1 MTARGHYWLLRHP
14 RCGKPFVVLAGVHA
28 LALAAVW
35 AAPRASAATNAT
47 VLNWTGLK
55 DSYGV
60 PIGDY
65 YLAIAS
71 IPEQISQ
78 AGPSVTWDPASWA
91 KWSLHAMAV
100 IAANLT
106 TAHILTAEAGFF
118 IGIIAV
124 ALWIMKITV
133 SSYWLAV
140 VGELARAITGAVVH
154 VTTGLGL
161 LLAVIPVGVFT
172 GVVTIRRGEA
182 GRGAMTVLGA
192 LTMPMLSLA
201 LFADPVGEMYGPHGL
216 LAFGRRVGF
225 SVAQAARPGGA
236 LAGAGFTGQLESLT
250 GSLITHTVREPLQLW
265 NFGHVVDRVGGCGPA
280 WSAAVRSGVSDAPIR
295 AMGRCGDRAALA
307 YAEHLDGTNIWVGT
321 VFVAAALLLG
331 AFMAASGWAVLKVS
345 VQAIWTTAILL
356 PALWLGAVPGAP
368 RRRAMEVVWQFFRH
382 GVEVTV
388 YIVLVS
394 VIGLAV
400 EDIMSR
406 PLPAE
411 LGGTNPFAH
420 VLMMGAVCH
429 AAFMLLRHVKADLS
443 GRPGG
448 RGLLGRAADV
458 AVGAGNRAGVGG
470 AGAAALGGLRGLRSR
485 SGSHRPTPWEQID
498 AVASDA
504 HEVLGAPRSG
514 FEPVPTGLGGGTH
527 AAPDA
532 AATEIASVSSVS
544 GPRTAVPAP
553 GPPTPTAA
561 AGAAGTS
568 TGQGGRGQR
577 RSGPGRPRRTNRA
590 AAAAPTPP
598 PLDEPRGSALPNTA
612 AGAALWSGSQPASVD
627 PITHPGTAADRDQIP
642 PPPEPPPVDDEPPPD
657 QQGPTT
663 ATVDPIT
670 GR

>member
-1 MTARGHYWLLRHP
+1 MTARLHYWLLRHP
-14 RCGKPFVVLAGVHA
+14 RCGKPMLLLAAVQA
-28 LALAAVW
+28 LALLAVW
-35 AAPRASAATNAT
+35 AAPRASASTNAT

-71 IPEQISQ
+71 IPEQISK
-78 AGPSVTWDPASWA
+78 AGPGVNWDPASWA

-100 IAANLT
+100 IASNLA

-118 IGIIAV
+118 IGVIAV

-140 VGELARAITGAVVH
+140 VGELARAITGAVIH

-161 LLAVIPVGVFT
+161 LLVVIPVGVFT

-192 LTMPMLSLA
+192 LAMPALSVA

-225 SVAQAARPGGA
+225 SVAQAARPGGV
-236 LAGAGFTGQLESLT
+236 LAGAGLTGQVESLT

-265 NFGHVVDRVGGCGPA
+265 NFGHVVDHVGGCGPA

-307 YAEHLDGTNIWVGT
+307 YAQHLDGTNIWVGT
-321 VFVAAALLLG
+321 VFVVAALLLG
-331 AFMAASGWAVLKVS
+331 CFMAVSGWAVLKVS

-356 PALWLGAVPGAP
+356 PALWLGGIPGAP
-368 RRRAMEVVWQFFRH
+368 RRRAMDVVWQFFRH

-400 EDIMSR
+400 EGIVSR

-411 LGGTNPFAH
+411 LGGANPFAH
-420 VLMMGAVCH
+420 VLMMGALCY
-429 AAFMLLRHVKADLS
+429 AAFILLRRVKKDLS
-443 GRPGG
+443 GRPHG

-458 AVGAGNRAGVGG
+458 AVGAGIRAGAGG
-470 AGAAALGGLRGLRSR
+470 AGAAALGGLRGLRGR

-498 AVASDA
+498 AAVSDA
-504 HEVLGAPRSG
+504 QEVLGAPRSG
-514 FEPVPTGLGGGTH
+514 FEPVPAGVGGGTH
-527 AAPDA
+527 GAPDA
-532 AATEIASVSSVS
+532 AATKIASVSSVAGPGSAVRADARPPGTGAGGAS
-544 GPRTAVPAP
+544 GIVPNE
-553 GPPTPTAA
+553 
-561 AGAAGTS
+561 
-568 TGQGGRGQR
+568 GRRQR
-577 RSGPGRPRRTNRA
+577 RSAPGRTDA
-590 AAAAPTPP
+590 ASSSAAP
-598 PLDEPRGSALPNTA
+598 LDDADASALPNTG
-612 AGAALWSGSQPASVD
+612 AGSTVWPGGEAASVE
-627 PITHPGTAADRDQIP
+627 PITHAATTGDHEQIP
-642 PPPEPPPVDDEPPPD
+642 PPPEPPPLDDEPPPD
-657 QQGPTT
+657 EEGPSP

-670 GR
+670 DR

>member
-1 MTARGHYWLLRHP
+1 MTARLHFWLLRHP
-14 RCGKPFVVLAGVHA
+14 RCGKPFVLLAGVQA

-35 AAPRASAATNAT
+35 AAPRASAATNAA

-65 YLAIAS
+65 CLAIAS

-78 AGPSVTWDPASWA
+78 AGPSVDWDPASWA

-106 TAHILTAEAGFF
+106 TAHILTAEAGLF
-118 IGIIAV
+118 IGVIAV

-140 VGELARAITGAVVH
+140 VGELARAITGGVVH

-161 LLAVIPVGVFT
+161 LLAVIPIGVFT

-182 GRGAMTVLGA
+182 GHGAMMILGA
-192 LTMPMLSLA
+192 LGMPALSVA
-201 LFADPVGEMYGPHGL
+201 LFADPAGEMYGPRGL

-236 LAGAGFTGQLESLT
+236 LAGAGFAGQLESLT

-280 WSAAVRSGVSDAPIR
+280 WSAAVRSGMSDAPIR

-307 YAEHLDGTNIWVGT
+307 YAQHLDGTNIWVGA
-321 VFVAAALLLG
+321 VFAVAALLLG
-331 AFMAASGWAVLKVS
+331 AFMGVSGWAVLKVS

-356 PALWLGAVPGAP
+356 PALWLGAIPGAP

-382 GVEVTV
+382 GIEVTV
-388 YIVLVS
+388 FIVLVS

-400 EDIMSR
+400 EDVVSR

-420 VLMMGAVCH
+420 VLMMGAVCY
-429 AAFMLLRHVKADLS
+429 AAFMLLRHVKADLA

-448 RGLLGRAADV
+448 RGLLGRVTDV
-458 AVGAGNRAGVGG
+458 AVGAGIRAGVGG
-470 AGAAALGGLRGLRSR
+470 AGGAALGGLRGLRSR

-498 AVASDA
+498 AAVSDA

-514 FEPVPTGLGGGTH
+514 FEPVPTGLGGVTG
-527 AAPDA
+527 AAREAGP
-532 AATEIASVSSVS
+532 TETVGASSVS
-544 GPRTAVPAP
+544 GPGSAVRAADPPP
-553 GPPTPTAA
+553 GASSR
-561 AGAAGTS
+561 AGGDP
-568 TGQGGRGQR
+568 R
-577 RSGPGRPRRTNRA
+577 RSGPGRPRGTHRA
-590 AAAAPTPP
+590 AAAPPTPP
-598 PLDEPRGSALPNTA
+598 PLDDPRASVLPNTG
-612 AGAALWSGSQPASVD
+612 AGSAFRLGGEAASVD
-627 PITHPGTAADRDQIP
+627 PITHPATTADREQIP
-642 PPPEPPPVDDEPPPD
+642 PPPEPPPLDGEPPPD
-657 QQGPTT
+657 EERPSP

>member
-1 MTARGHYWLLRHP
+1 MTARLHYWLLRHP
-14 RCGKPFVVLAGVHA
+14 RCGKPILLLAGVQA

-35 AAPRASAATNAT
+35 AAPHASAATNAT

-60 PIGDY
+60 PVGDY
-65 YLAIAS
+65 CLAIAS
-71 IPEQISQ
+71 IPVQVSQ
-78 AGPSVTWDPASWA
+78 AGPGVNWDPASWA

-118 IGIIAV
+118 IGVIAV
-124 ALWIMKITV
+124 ALWIMKLTV

-140 VGELARAITGAVVH
+140 VGALARAITGGVIH
-154 VTTGLGL
+154 VTAGLGL
-161 LLAVIPVGVFT
+161 LAAVIPIGVFA
-172 GVVTIRRGEA
+172 GVVTMRRGEA
-182 GRGAMTVLGA
+182 GRGAMMILAA
-192 LTMPMLSLA
+192 LASPALSVA
-201 LFADPVGEMYGPHGL
+201 LFADPAGEMYGPRGL
-216 LAFGRRVGF
+216 LAFGRAVGF

-236 LAGAGFTGQLESLT
+236 LAGAGLPGQVESLT

-280 WSAAVRSGVSDAPIR
+280 WSAAVRSGVSEAPIR

-307 YAEHLDGTNIWVGT
+307 YAQHLDGANIWVGA
-321 VFVAAALLLG
+321 VFVVAALLLG
-331 AFMAASGWAVLKVS
+331 AFMTVSGWAVLKVS

-368 RRRAMEVVWQFFRH
+368 RRRATQVVWQFFRH
-382 GVEVTV
+382 GIEVTV

-400 EDIMSR
+400 EGIVSR

-420 VLMMGAVCH
+420 VVMMGAVCY
-429 AAFMLLRHVKADLS
+429 AALVLLRYVKADVS

-458 AVGAGNRAGVGG
+458 AVGAGMRAGVGG
-470 AGAAALGGLRGLRSR
+470 AGAAALGGLRGLRNR

-498 AVASDA
+498 AAVADA

-514 FEPVPTGLGGGTH
+514 FEAVPTDLGDGGTD
-527 AAPDA
+527 ATPGADA
-532 AATEIASVSSVS
+532 ADVAGGNGVS
-544 GPRTAVPAP
+544 GPGSTVRAP
-553 GPPTPTAA
+553 GPPP
-561 AGAAGTS
+561 GTS
-568 TGQGGRGQR
+568 SRAGGDPR
-577 RSGPGRPRRTNRA
+577 RSGPGRPRATNRA
-590 AAAAPTPP
+590 APTAPTPP
-598 PLDEPRGSALPNTA
+598 PLDDLGAPAPPNTS
-612 AGAALWSGSQPASVD
+612 AGSPWWPDGEAASVE
-627 PITHPGTAADRDQIP
+627 PITHAASTADHQQIP
-642 PPPEPPPVDDEPPPD
+642 LPEPPPLDDEPPPD
-657 QQGPTT
+657 QEWPPP

-670 GR
+670 GS

>member
-1 MTARGHYWLLRHP
+1 MTARLNCWLLRHP
-14 RCGKPFVVLAGVHA
+14 RCGKPFLLLAGVQA
-28 LALAAVW
+28 LALAAVG
-35 AAPRASAATNAT
+35 AAPQASAATNAA

-65 YLAIAS
+65 CLALAS

-78 AGPSVTWDPASWA
+78 AGPGVNWDPASWA

-100 IAANLT
+100 LAANLT

-118 IGIIAV
+118 VGVIAV

-140 VGELARAITGAVVH
+140 VGALARAITGGVIH
-154 VTTGLGL
+154 VTAGLGL
-161 LLAVIPVGVFT
+161 LAAVIPIGVFA
-172 GVVTIRRGEA
+172 GVVTMRRGEA
-182 GRGAMTVLGA
+182 GRGAMMILAA
-192 LTMPMLSLA
+192 LATPALSVA
-201 LFADPVGEMYGPHGL
+201 LFADPAGEMYGPRGL
-216 LAFGRRVGF
+216 LAFGRAVGF

-236 LAGAGFTGQLESLT
+236 LAGAGFTGQVESLT

-295 AMGRCGDRAALA
+295 AMGRCGDRAALG
-307 YAEHLDGTNIWVGT
+307 YAQHLDGTNIWVGA
-321 VFVAAALLLG
+321 VFVVAALLLG
-331 AFMAASGWAVLKVS
+331 AFMAVSGWAVLKVS

-356 PALWLGAVPGAP
+356 PALWLGAIPGGP
-368 RRRAMEVVWQFFRH
+368 RHRATQVVWQFFRH
-382 GVEVTV
+382 GIEVTV

-400 EDIMSR
+400 EGLVSR

-420 VLMMGAVCH
+420 VVMMGAVCY
-429 AAFMLLRHVKADLS
+429 AALVLLRYVKADLA
-443 GRPGG
+443 GRPGA
-448 RGLLGRAADV
+448 RGLLGRATDV
-458 AVGAGNRAGVGG
+458 AVGAGMRGGVGG
-470 AGAAALGGLRGLRSR
+470 AGAAALGRLCGLRSR

-498 AVASDA
+498 AAVADA

-514 FEPVPTGLGGGTH
+514 FEPVPTDLGGGSDAT
-527 AAPDA
+527 PA
-532 AATEIASVSSVS
+532 AADVGAGGVS
-544 GPRTAVPAP
+544 GPGSTVRAP
-553 GPPTPTAA
+553 GPPPARA
-561 AGAAGTS
+561 AGGASGIRPGESA
-568 TGQGGRGQR
+568 RNPR
-577 RSGPGRPRRTNRA
+577 RSGLGRPRASNRA
-590 AAAAPTPP
+590 APTAPTPP
-598 PLDEPRGSALPNTA
+598 PLDDPGAPARPNT
-612 AGAALWSGSQPASVD
+612 GTGSPWWPGGEAASVE
-627 PITHPGTAADRDQIP
+627 PITHAASTADHQQIP
-642 PPPEPPPVDDEPPPD
+642 LPEPPPLDDEPPPD
-657 QQGPTT
+657 QEGPPP

>member
-1 MTARGHYWLLRHP
+1 MTARLHYWLLRHP
-14 RCGKPFVVLAGVHA
+14 RCGKPFLLLAGVQG
-28 LALAAVW
+28 LALLAVW
-35 AAPRASAATNAT
+35 AAPQAGAATNAM

-65 YLAIAS
+65 CLAIAS

-78 AGPSVTWDPASWA
+78 AGPGVDWDPASWA

-100 IAANLT
+100 IAGNLT

-118 IGIIAV
+118 IGVIAV

-140 VGELARAITGAVVH
+140 VGELARAITGGVIH
-154 VTTGLGL
+154 VTVGLGL
-161 LLAVIPVGVFT
+161 LAAVIPIGVFT

-182 GRGAMTVLGA
+182 GRGAMMILAALGSPA
-192 LTMPMLSLA
+192 LSVA
-201 LFADPVGEMYGPHGL
+201 LFADPAGEMFGPRGL

-236 LAGAGFTGQLESLT
+236 LAGAGFTGQVESLT

-280 WSAAVRSGVSDAPIR
+280 WSAAVRSGVAEAPIR

-307 YAEHLDGTNIWVGT
+307 YAQHLDGTNVWVGA
-321 VFVAAALLLG
+321 VFVVAALLLG
-331 AFMAASGWAVLKVS
+331 TFMAVSGWAVLKVS

-356 PALWLGAVPGAP
+356 PALWLGAIPGAP
-368 RRRAMEVVWQFFRH
+368 RRRATQVVWQFFRH
-382 GVEVTV
+382 GIEVTV

-400 EDIMSR
+400 EGLVSR

-411 LGGTNPFAH
+411 LGGANPFAH
-420 VLMMGAVCH
+420 VLMMGAVCY
-429 AAFMLLRHVKADLS
+429 AALVLLRYVKADVS
-443 GRPGG
+443 GRPG
-448 RGLLGRAADV
+448 RGLLGRAAGV
-458 AVGAGNRAGVGG
+458 AVGAGIRAGVGG

-485 SGSHRPTPWEQID
+485 SGSHRRTPWEQID
-498 AVASDA
+498 AAVADTQ
-504 HEVLGAPRSG
+504 EVLGAPRSG
-514 FEPVPTGLGGGTH
+514 FEPVPTGLGGGADAT
-527 AAPDA
+527 PGA
-532 AATEIASVSSVS
+532 AATDVAGGTGVS
-544 GPRTAVPAP
+544 GPGSTVHAA
-553 GPPTPTAA
+553 GPPPATAA
-561 AGAAGTS
+561 GGASGIHAGQDARS
-568 TGQGGRGQR
+568 SR
-577 RSGPGRPRRTNRA
+577 RSGPGRPRGTNRA
-590 AAAAPTPP
+590 APASPTTA
-598 PLDEPRGSALPNTA
+598 LDDSGALAHPNTS
-612 AGAALWSGSQPASVD
+612 AGSTWWPGGEAASVE
-627 PITHPGTAADRDQIP
+627 PITHAASTADHQQIP
-642 PPPEPPPVDDEPPPD
+642 LPDPPPVDDEPPPD
-657 QQGPTT
+657 EEGPPP